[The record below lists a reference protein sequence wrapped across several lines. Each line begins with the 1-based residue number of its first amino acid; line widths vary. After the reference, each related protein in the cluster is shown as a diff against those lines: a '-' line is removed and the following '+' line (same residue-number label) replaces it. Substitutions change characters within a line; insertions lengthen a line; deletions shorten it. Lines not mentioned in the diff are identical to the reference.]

1 MDHIFDFNN
10 RYSERGKSNNRTGTE
25 QTNVFVPTDQYRFN
39 ITDLVDILE
48 DRESYRSAWAANIA
62 SRRSI
67 MYDFLKTDLELREL
81 KVILIDT
88 DDRLFNVE
96 GEDEQGIL
104 LNLFFEI
111 SNTRLDKRRLLAH
124 LLLELL
130 DDTAVPTPTQS
141 QINQASEW

>member
-1 MDHIFDFNN
+1 
-10 RYSERGKSNNRTGTE
+10 
-25 QTNVFVPTDQYRFN
+25 
-39 ITDLVDILE
+39 
-48 DRESYRSAWAANIA
+48 
-62 SRRSI
+62 

-88 DDRLFNVE
+88 DDRSFNVE

-104 LNLFFEI
+104 LDLFFEM
-111 SNTRLDKRRLLAH
+111 SNTRLDRRSLLAH
-124 LLLELL
+124 LILEFL